1 MLQPPLPCYF
11 SFYCSLAAT
20 GKLGVLGF
28 QGYLLPLHSRLGSR
42 HLRCIYLFEAS
53 NHFRSDEVVVR
64 VNWVRAITCQ
74 RIATSY
80 GLDEP
85 VCGTSVGLLS
95 LVRGVIPGLEWMH
108 LTVLPVMLGRWLLWT

>member
-85 VCGTSVGLLS
+85 VCGTSVGLLLDS
-95 LVRGVIPGLEWMH
+95 DEH
-108 LTVLPVMLGRWLLWT
+108 QS